1 MRSDDSYLQQLKEN
15 VELLRKMNFFVPLKG
30 GIKENNSYQSS
41 DITQIY
47 VNPSLDCNL
56 NCWFCYAK
64 DARKKNDSK
73 LDFEGI
79 SKIIIPILD
88 YKKENN
94 FSDSIG
100 FSIGFTEELTLN
112 FQLFKRI
119 KSFIYKIKNQ
129 YEFSIFLFLPST
141 NLMQVTEE
149 YVDFINDYKHLTVS
163 IDLDNKNQV
172 NNVVQNIEKFKR
184 DVEKNLIIPIHSKI
198 ENIYDIYSK
207 FSNYFDYISLRPVRV
222 KIDSEYPWTLE
233 TLSNIKMEI
242 SKLFKKLLLLDDENL
257 LSFFEKIG
265 PTDYFARYFHR
276 IIERQK
282 LDERCI
288 AGKTAFAIS
297 SVLEISPCSSLSD
310 YEGLSVKISDF
321 NIQDALEKLRKEI
334 PNYKETEC
342 STCYIQSYCGGPCMD
357 WVVKLDDQNL
367 LHPNKI
373 ECDFNK
379 HIVDET
385 LFFISDLIEDRKT
398 LFDLIVKEKK
408 LRNRLNYPLD
418 FNQFSKFFS

>member
-1 MRSDDSYLQQLKEN
+1 M
-15 VELLRKMNFFVPLKG
+15 
-30 GIKENNSYQSS
+30 
-41 DITQIY
+41 
-47 VNPSLDCNL
+47 
-56 NCWFCYAK
+56 
-64 DARKKNDSK
+64 
-73 LDFEGI
+73 
-79 SKIIIPILD
+79 
-88 YKKENN
+88 
-94 FSDSIG
+94 
-100 FSIGFTEELTLN
+100 
-112 FQLFKRI
+112 
-119 KSFIYKIKNQ
+119 
-129 YEFSIFLFLPST
+129 
-141 NLMQVTEE
+141 
-149 YVDFINDYKHLTVS
+149 
-163 IDLDNKNQV
+163 
-172 NNVVQNIEKFKR
+172 
-184 DVEKNLIIPIHSKI
+184 
-198 ENIYDIYSK
+198 
-207 FSNYFDYISLRPVRV
+207 RV

-334 PNYKETEC
+334 PKYKETEC